1 MNKETMKQGMIKVL
15 NMYDITYGKEA
26 IDKIIN
32 IWADNKAPLMEVLKH
47 HPNWN
52 EDKCYVAFDQNIKG
66 QPDEDKIY
74 NFIEWVIDRTYTTCA
89 LDKLRRY
96 KEQLLTKEMAD
107 CIKESYPDIKGIA
120 EGQKTS
126 RAVKKICNL
135 VSITPENY
143 SNFERAYAKYS
154 DAINPLDQ
162 IRHTI
167 LSVNPVDYLLS
178 SNGNSWSSCHTLDK
192 NNPNGYSGCHCS
204 GTMSYLL
211 DGTTMVYYQVDK
223 EYDGNDLEFEP
234 KIIRQL
240 FHYKDGI
247 LVQGRLYP
255 QCNDGKN
262 SLYTPIRAQI
272 QKIIADCLVA
282 PNLWKKKGGISA
294 CCSVIN
300 SEGTHYRDY
309 SCQSECSVSKIV
321 KMIPKGRVDDRRMT
335 VGHDIYCVKC
345 GDYHTMESTLLCE
358 DCYDNYGDSG
368 SHRCCDCGDRY
379 DEDEMYCINGNWY
392 CCDCSTYCDCCNE
405 RVPNSEIQYY
415 RELDMDIC
423 NSCREED
430 FTECDC
436 CGRLRNNDDITYVAS
451 TDEEVCSHCLEEK
464 YTYIESEDDFFP
476 DRKVKEC
483 IHCGKYYVIKEGDK
497 GLLCPD
503 CVEEEASDE

>member
-1 MNKETMKQGMIKVL
+1 MNKEVMTQGMVKVL
-15 NMYDITYGKEA
+15 DTYDIPWGNEA

-32 IWADNKAPLMEVLKH
+32 IWAESKAPLIELLRN

-66 QPDEDKIY
+66 QPDEYKIY
-74 NFIEWVIDRTYTTCA
+74 EFIGWVQDKTYTTCA
-89 LDKLRRY
+89 LNKLRRY

-107 CIKESYPDIKGIA
+107 SIKESYPDIKGIA

-135 VSITPENY
+135 VSVTPEKY
-143 SNFERAYAKYS
+143 SNFEREYARYS

-162 IRHTI
+162 VRHTI

-192 NNPNGYSGCHCS
+192 HNPNGYSGCHCS

-223 EYDGNDLEFEP
+223 EYDGNDLEFQP
-234 KIIRQL
+234 KIIRQM

-262 SLYTPIRAQI
+262 SLYTPIRAQL

-282 PNLWKKKGGISA
+282 PNLWKKKGGTSA
-294 CCSVIN
+294 CSAVIHT
-300 SEGTHYRDY
+300 EGTHYTDY
-309 SCQSECSVSKIV
+309 TCQRECSVSKIV

-335 VGHDIYCVKC
+335 VGHDIYCVRC
-345 GDYHTMESTLLCE
+345 GDYHTQESTLLCE
-358 DCYDNYGDSG
+358 DCTDRYG
-368 SHRCCDCGDRY
+368 CGDTRRCTSCGSRF
-379 DEDEMYCINGNWY
+379 DIDDMYEIGGEWY
-392 CCDCSTYCDCCNE
+392 CCDCSTYCDHCNE
-405 RVPNSEIQYY
+405 RVPNRYIKYY
-415 RELDMDIC
+415 PSLDMDIC
-423 NSCREED
+423 DDCIEND
-430 FTECDC
+430 FIECDY
-436 CGRLRNNDDITYVAS
+436 CGELHYEDDVTYVS
-451 TDEEVCSHCLEEK
+451 SVDKHVCDSCLSERF
-464 YTYIESEDDFFP
+464 TYVESEDDYYP
-476 DRKVKEC
+476 DKQVRECRICGRYYLKEDDDNGIC
-483 IHCGKYYVIKEGDK
+483 SECK
-497 GLLCPD
+497 GED
-503 CVEEEASDE
+503 DEE

>member
-15 NMYDITYGKEA
+15 NMYDIPWGNSA

-32 IWADNKAPLMEVLKH
+32 TWADNKAPLMELLRH

-52 EDKCYVAFDQNIKG
+52 DEKCYVAFDQNVKG
-66 QPDEDKIY
+66 QTDDKKIY
-74 NFIEWVIDRTYTTCA
+74 QFLDWVMDITYRTNGISE
-89 LDKLRRY
+89 LRYY
-96 KEQLLTKEMAD
+96 KEQLLDSEMAEM
-107 CIKESYPDIKGIA
+107 IKQSYPDIKGIA
-120 EGQKTS
+120 AGQKTS
-126 RAVKKICNL
+126 RAVNKICKLLGVNKR
-135 VSITPENY
+135 EDY
-143 SNFERAYAKYS
+143 EREYAKYS
-154 DAINPLDQ
+154 DAINPLDVV
-162 IRHTI
+162 RHTI

-192 NNPNGYSGCHCS
+192 NNPNGFSGCHCS

-262 SLYTPIRAQI
+262 SLYTPIRAQL

-282 PNLWKKKGGISA
+282 PNLWRKKGGTSA

-309 SCQSECSVSKIV
+309 ECQSECSVSKIV
-321 KMIPKGRVDDRRMT
+321 KMIPKGRVDNRHMT

-345 GDYHTMESTLLCE
+345 GDWYDMESTLLCE
-358 DCYDNYGDSG
+358 DCYDTYGDNG
-368 SHRCCDCGDRY
+368 RHRCYDCGDWC
-379 DEDEMYCINGNWY
+379 DEEDMYFINGHWY
-392 CCDCSTYCDCCNE
+392 CCECSTYCDHCNE
-405 RVPNSEIQYY
+405 RVPNSEISYY

-430 FTECDC
+430 FTGCDC
-436 CGRLRNNDDITYVAS
+436 CGEVQNNDDIFYVES
-451 TDEEVCSHCLEEK
+451 TNEEVCRHCLEEK
-464 YTYIESEDDFFP
+464 YTYIESEHDYFLNEQV
-476 DRKVKEC
+476 REC
-483 IHCGKYYVIKEGDK
+483 VHCGRYYVIEEGDK
-497 GLLCPD
+497 GLCPD
-503 CVEEEASDE
+503 CIEEETGDE

>member
-15 NMYDITYGKEA
+15 DTYSIPWGDSA

-32 IWADNKAPLMEVLKH
+32 IWADNKAPLIELLRH

-52 EDKCYVAFDQNIKG
+52 DEKCYVAFDQNVKG
-66 QPDEDKIY
+66 QTDDKKIY
-74 NFIEWVIDRTYTTCA
+74 NFIDWVMCITYRTNA
-89 LDKLRRY
+89 ISELRYY
-96 KEQLLTKEMAD
+96 KEQLLDSEMAEM
-107 CIKESYPDIKGIA
+107 IKQSYPEIKGIA
-120 EGQKTS
+120 AGQKTS
-126 RAVKKICNL
+126 RAVNKLCKL
-135 VSITPENY
+135 LGVDKRSDY
-143 SNFERAYAKYS
+143 EREYAKYS
-154 DAINPLDQ
+154 DAINPLDVV
-162 IRHTI
+162 RHTI

-282 PNLWKKKGGISA
+282 PNLWRKKGGTSA

-309 SCQSECSVSKIV
+309 ECQSECSVSRIV
-321 KMIPKGRVDDRRMT
+321 KMIPKGRVDNRKMT
-335 VGHDIYCVKC
+335 VGHDIYCTKC
-345 GDYHTMESTLLCE
+345 GDYHDMESTLLCE
-358 DCYDNYGDSG
+358 DCYDTYGDSG

-379 DEDEMYCINGNWY
+379 DEDEMYFINGRWY
-392 CCDCSTYCDCCNE
+392 CCDCSSYCDHCNK
-405 RVPNSEIQYY
+405 RVPNSEINYY
-415 RELDMDIC
+415 SDLNMDLC
-423 NSCREED
+423 DSCREED

-436 CGRLRNNDDITYVAS
+436 CGKIRNDEDITYVES
-451 TDEEVCSHCLEEK
+451 TDEYVCNHCLEEK
-464 YTYIESEDDFFP
+464 YTYIESERDYFP
-476 DRKVKEC
+476 NERVKEC
-483 IHCGKYYVIKEGDK
+483 DCCGKYYVIEEGDK
-497 GLLCPD
+497 GRCPD
-503 CVEEEASDE
+503 CAEEETGDE

>member
-15 NMYDITYGKEA
+15 DMYDIPWGASA

-32 IWADNKAPLMEVLKH
+32 IWGENKAPLIELLSH

-52 EDKCYVAFDQNIKG
+52 DEKCYVAFDQNVKG
-66 QPDEDKIY
+66 KPDENKIY
-74 NFIEWVIDRTYTTCA
+74 RFIDRVLSCTQFTDA
-89 LDKLRRY
+89 LDALRNY
-96 KEQLLTKEMAD
+96 TEQLLTEGMAEI
-107 CIKESYPDIKGIA
+107 IKNSYPEIKGIA
-120 EGQKTS
+120 AGQKTS
-126 RAVKKICNL
+126 RAVNKICKFLQLNKR
-135 VSITPENY
+135 EDY
-143 SNFERAYAKYS
+143 EREYAKYS

-162 IRHTI
+162 VRHTI

-211 DGTTMVYYQVDK
+211 DGATMVYYQVDK

-255 QCNDGKN
+255 QCNDGQN

-282 PNLWKKKGGISA
+282 PNLWRKKSGTRA
-294 CCSVIN
+294 CGEVIN

-309 SCQSECSVSKIV
+309 NYQNECSVSKIV
-321 KMIPKGRVDDRRMT
+321 KMIPKGRVDNRHMT

-345 GDYHTMESTLLCE
+345 GDYHTMESTLLCR
-358 DCYDNYGDSG
+358 DCQNAYGNNGEHS
-368 SHRCCDCGDRY
+368 CYACGDIY
-379 DEDEMYCINGNWY
+379 DDDDMYVIDGHWY
-392 CCDCSTYCDCCNE
+392 CPECCTYCDCCE
-405 RVPNSEIQYY
+405 TRVPNGDISYY
-415 RELDMDIC
+415 QELDMDIC
-423 NSCREED
+423 DSCKESYYTYCEY
-430 FTECDC
+430 CDK
-436 CGRLRNNDDITYVAS
+436 LYDNDDITYVES
-451 TDEEVCSHCLEEK
+451 IGREVCANCLEEHF
-464 YTYIESEDDFFP
+464 TYIESKNDYYPNEQVGSCSECGEPYLIRDEDN
-476 DRKVKEC
+476 
-483 IHCGKYYVIKEGDK
+483 GM
-497 GLLCPD
+497 CPD
-503 CVEEEASDE
+503 CTKEKESGDE

>member
-15 NMYDITYGKEA
+15 DMYDIPWGNSA
-26 IDKIIN
+26 IEKIIN
-32 IWADNKAPLMEVLKH
+32 TWADNKAPLMELLRH

-52 EDKCYVAFDQNIKG
+52 DEKCYVAFDQNVKG
-66 QPDEDKIY
+66 QTDDKKIY
-74 NFIEWVIDRTYTTCA
+74 QFLDWVMDITYRTNGISE
-89 LDKLRRY
+89 LRYY
-96 KEQLLTKEMAD
+96 KEQLLDSEMAEM
-107 CIKESYPDIKGIA
+107 IKQSYPDIKGIA
-120 EGQKTS
+120 AGQKTS
-126 RAVKKICNL
+126 RAVNKICKLLGVNKR
-135 VSITPENY
+135 EDY
-143 SNFERAYAKYS
+143 EREYAKYS
-154 DAINPLDQ
+154 DAINPLDVV
-162 IRHTI
+162 RHTI

-192 NNPNGYSGCHCS
+192 NNPNGFSGCHCS

-262 SLYTPIRAQI
+262 SLYTPIRAQL

-282 PNLWKKKGGISA
+282 PNLWRKKGGASA

-309 SCQSECSVSKIV
+309 ECQSECSVSKIV
-321 KMIPKGRVDDRRMT
+321 KMIPKGRVDNRHMT

-345 GDYHTMESTLLCE
+345 GDWHDMESTLLCE
-358 DCYDNYGDSG
+358 DCHDNYGDSG

-379 DEDEMYCINGNWY
+379 DEDEMYCINGEWY
-392 CCDCSTYCDCCNE
+392 CSGCSTYCDHCNE
-405 RVPNSEIQYY
+405 RVPNSNIHYY

-423 NSCREED
+423 DECVAED
-430 FTECDC
+430 FSTCDC
-436 CGRLRNNDDITYVAS
+436 CGKLTNNDDLTYIKS
-451 TDEEVCSHCLEEK
+451 TNENVCGSCLEIK
-464 YTYIESEDDFFP
+464 YAYVDTEDDYYP
-476 DRKVKEC
+476 IEKVNVC
-483 IHCGKYYVIKEGDK
+483 TCGQTYLIEEGDK
-497 GLLCPD
+497 GLCPD
-503 CVEEEASDE
+503 CVEEETGDE

>member
-1 MNKETMKQGMIKVL
+1 MNKETMKQSMVKVL
-15 NMYDITYGKEA
+15 DMYDIPWGDSA

-52 EDKCYVAFDQNIKG
+52 NEKCYISFDQNVKG
-66 QPDEDKIY
+66 KVDESKIRR
-74 NFIEWVIDRTYTTCA
+74 FIDWVMEVTYYTDCLA
-89 LDKLRRY
+89 DLKHY
-96 KEQLLTKEMAD
+96 QEQLLDEKMAEM
-107 CIKESYPDIKGIA
+107 IKKSYPEIKGIA
-120 EGQKTS
+120 VGQKTS
-126 RAVKKICNL
+126 RAVNKICKFL
-135 VSITPENY
+135 DVDKRAVY
-143 SNFERAYAKYS
+143 EREYARYS
-154 DAINPLDQ
+154 DAINPLDVV
-162 IRHTI
+162 RHTI

-192 NNPNGYSGCHCS
+192 HNPNGYSGCHCS

-282 PNLWKKKGGISA
+282 PNLWKKKGGTSA

-309 SCQSECSVSKIV
+309 ECQSECSVSKII
-321 KMIPKGRVDDRRMT
+321 KMIPKGRVDNRKMT
-335 VGHDIYCVKC
+335 VGHDIYCVNC
-345 GDYHTMESTLLCE
+345 GEDHTMENTLLCRTCE
-358 DCYDNYGDSG
+358 NKYGNSG
-368 SHRCCDCGDRY
+368 YRTCCDCGDSC
-379 DEDEMYCINGNWY
+379 DEDEMYFINGEWY
-392 CCDCSTYCDCCNE
+392 CCECSTYCDHCNE
-405 RVPNSEIQYY
+405 RVPNSEISYY

-423 NSCREED
+423 NSCREKD

-436 CGRLRNNDDITYVAS
+436 CGKVRNNDDIFYVES
-451 TDEEVCSHCLEEK
+451 TNEEVCRHCLEEE
-464 YTYIESEDDFFP
+464 YTYIESENGYFLNEQV
-476 DRKVKEC
+476 REC
-483 IHCGKYYVIKEGDK
+483 AHCGKYYVIEEGDK
-497 GLLCPD
+497 GLCPD
-503 CVEEEASDE
+503 CAEEEAGDE